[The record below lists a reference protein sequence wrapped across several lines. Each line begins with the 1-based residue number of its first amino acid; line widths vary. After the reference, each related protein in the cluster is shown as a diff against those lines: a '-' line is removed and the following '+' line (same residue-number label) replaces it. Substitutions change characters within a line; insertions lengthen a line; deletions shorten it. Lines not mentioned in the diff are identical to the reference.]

1 MSSHLDSSLAVKRGH
16 LRRTEYDN
24 ALRGVAV
31 ADDGLMFA
39 VLPIVPFLR
48 KVGSAVRC
56 HGACLSGNALPD
68 LAFMS
73 LSYYGLFLFC
83 KYFQNFIDKI
93 VNNCYNSIIEN
104 NNY

>member
-1 MSSHLDSSLAVKRGH
+1 MSSHLDSSLDVKRGH

-31 ADDGLMFA
+31 ADDGLDVA

-48 KVGSAVRC
+48 KVGSSVHC
-56 HGACLSGNALPD
+56 HGACLSVNALAD

-73 LSYYGLFLFC
+73 LSCYRLF
-83 KYFQNFIDKI
+83 YFVIKFIYLCI
-93 VNNCYNSIIEN
+93 S
-104 NNY
+104 

>member
-31 ADDGLMFA
+31 AGDGLMFA

-48 KVGSAVRC
+48 KVGSVMKITR
-56 HGACLSGNALPD
+56 AC
-68 LAFMS
+68 
-73 LSYYGLFLFC
+73 
-83 KYFQNFIDKI
+83 Q
-93 VNNCYNSIIEN
+93 
-104 NNY
+104 

>member
-16 LRRTEYDN
+16 LRRTEYVK

-31 ADDGLMFA
+31 ADDGLDVA

-48 KVGSAVRC
+48 KVGSVMGC
-56 HGACLSGNALPD
+56 HSACISGNALPD

-73 LSYYGLFLFC
+73 LFIAGFFIYN
-83 KYFQNFIDKI
+83 NF
-93 VNNCYNSIIEN
+93 N
-104 NNY
+104 